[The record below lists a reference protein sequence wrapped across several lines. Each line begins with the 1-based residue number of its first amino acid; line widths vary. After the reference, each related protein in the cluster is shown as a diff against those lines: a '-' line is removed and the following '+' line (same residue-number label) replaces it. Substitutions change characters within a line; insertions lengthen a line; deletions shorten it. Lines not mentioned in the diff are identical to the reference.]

1 MLDFGH
7 RETVPMTEE
16 TTEQF
21 LDRRERLLMSR
32 VSALR
37 GQLAPAE
44 TELAAIRQMRALLVE
59 EKREVSELAKLI
71 AANPPPPASFGQIA
85 PPPGSFE
92 LLDQSVTGESFA
104 GLLAASFAK
113 RTIKDLVIQALI
125 DAFPRGA
132 TTSELKDFMLAGYSR
147 NVDPG
152 SLRTQLHRLKGA
164 GILAQNAAGD
174 TWNFQNGQRALY
186 MRYDHPTSRQGMSEL
201 QDEPTEPDSID
212 DNELLKRATE
222 LAWKDDDQT
231 ERASAERL
239 EETRLHREAT
249 SDATAKFPWNE
260 DGFAKEQ
267 ASNPSPKPKP
277 LGGIKRSF

>member
-1 MLDFGH
+1 MLDFGQ
-7 RETVPMTEE
+7 RETMPVTEE

-32 VSALR
+32 ISALR

-44 TELAAIRQMRALLVE
+44 TELAAIRKMRALLAE
-59 EKREVSELAKLI
+59 EKHEVSELAKLI
-71 AANPPPPASFGQIA
+71 AANPPPTSFDHII

-92 LLDQSVTGESFA
+92 LPDQSITGESFA
-104 GLLAASFAK
+104 GLLAASFAN
-113 RTIKDLVIQALI
+113 RSIKDLVIQALI
-125 DAFPRGA
+125 DAFPNGA
-132 TTSELKDFMLAGYSR
+132 TTVELRSFISTGYSR
-147 NVDPG
+147 TLDPG
-152 SLRTQLHRLKGA
+152 SLRTQLHRLKAA

-201 QDEPTEPDSID
+201 QDEPTETDSIE
-212 DNELLKRATE
+212 DNEFLKRAAE
-222 LAWKDDDQT
+222 LAWRDDDQT

-260 DGFAKEQ
+260 GGFAKEQ
-267 ASNPSPKPKP
+267 ASNPSPEPKP
-277 LGGIKRSF
+277 QGGIKRRF